1 MDRLRISAET
11 AKVLAAIPG
20 SIILIV
26 GAVLFLGNI
35 TGGMP
40 TVSYAGGITMAIG
53 AWVLSAL
60 TREAGKARGTTQ
72 EDPRKR
78 TPISQGVQTRGS
90 QKGGTPPVIP
100 MPPRCVRCGGVLAE
114 SSQTHWTC
122 SKCNATVERVGLAW
136 ELSEGRSPATPPS
149 AVYCR
154 QCRKQVRIGSM
165 FCNRCGAKVT

>member
-1 MDRLRISAET
+1 MRISAET

-20 SIILIV
+20 SIILLA

-60 TREAGKARGTTQ
+60 TKEAGKARGTTQ

-78 TPISQGVQTRGS
+78 IPVSRKVQTPVS
-90 QKGGTPPVIP
+90 QKEGSLPVIP
-100 MPPRCVRCGGVLAE
+100 MPPRCVRCGGLLAE

-136 ELSEGRSPATPPS
+136 ELSEGRSPTAPPT
-149 AVYCR
+149 VVHCR
-154 QCRKQVRIGSM
+154 QCGKQVRIGSM
-165 FCNRCGAKVT
+165 FCNRCGARVA